1 MLILLHLQATFSHLP
16 RNNKKKTPLSLSLSL
31 SLSQQQ
37 KVPIQILTT
46 TPFLCPSLDSTTTE
60 FLFSSCDQEKI
71 TTLLLLIAGAHER
84 RNLLLPASILLII
97 IIIPTSFAMAIKH
110 KSRTALFLWN
120 FFSWLP
126 TPKWRE
132 QRAILIL
139 HLRYITTG
147 GHKMQTADSN
157 NGRSKP
163 RCGRKEAS
171 SLLPFVPCSHY

>member
-16 RNNKKKTPLSLSLSL
+16 RNNNKKTPLSLSRFLPTT
-31 SLSQQQ
+31 

-46 TPFLCPSLDSTTTE
+46 TPFLYPSLDSTTTE

-71 TTLLLLIAGAHER
+71 TTLLLLIAGAQER
-84 RNLLLPASILLII
+84 KNLLLPASILLTI

-110 KSRTALFLWN
+110 KSRTVLFLWN

-132 QRAILIL
+132 QRAILVL

-163 RCGRKEAS
+163 R
-171 SLLPFVPCSHY
+171 